1 MPPIFSKHTWEGKSM
16 NNISPVQNDL
26 FASLDATPV
35 KTNKIPAVNTS
46 SIPTLAEFAA
56 KHCLRLWPKDHTRKT
71 NMTCAGWFDT
81 FTNQIPITEVSR
93 KHIYDFV
100 DHLMATRG
108 IVQCTGNKY
117 MAALSRVMSYAYE
130 REVVTAPIK
139 LKYPTIK
146 SERPRF
152 YSRAEQAELIRY
164 LREDCDKDWMADMVI
179 LSCATGMRRGE
190 ILAIQDKDVV
200 LSPCENWLFLPARVT
215 KGNAEREV
223 PLNSDA
229 RAAYERL
236 MNKEYV
242 EGKTGIKCFSH
253 RTFYRNWN
261 KSRRDVGKGDPLW
274 LFHVCRHTAAS
285 RLANDVQLNEFAIAD
300 ILGHADTRTTRRY
313 VHSRKSVLHAAVS
326 QI

>member
-1 MPPIFSKHTWEGKSM
+1 M
-16 NNISPVQNDL
+16 NNLNVTKGYPV
-26 FASLDATPV
+26 FKLDTTSK
-35 KTNKIPAVNTS
+35 KTNSKPAVDDKKGPS
-46 SIPTLAEFAA
+46 LAEFAE
-56 KHCLRLWPKDHTRKT
+56 KHSFRLWPKKHTRT
-71 NMTCAGWFDT
+71 SNTRSIRLFDE
-81 FTNQIPITEVSR
+81 FTKGMLITEVSR
-93 KHIYDFV
+93 KHIYDFIDDV
-100 DHLMATRG
+100 MATRG
-108 IVQCTGNKY
+108 ITQCTANKY
-117 MAALSRVMSYAYE
+117 MASISRVLSYAYE
-130 REVVTAPIK
+130 REVVTAPVK
-139 LKYPTIK
+139 LKYPKIK

-152 YSRAEQAELIRY
+152 FSRTEQTELVRY

-190 ILAIQDKDVV
+190 ILAIQEKDVV
-200 LSPCENWLFLPARVT
+200 LSPCENWLYLPARVT
-215 KGNAEREV
+215 KGNMEREV
-223 PLNSDA
+223 PFNSDA

-242 EGKTGIKCFSH
+242 EGKTGVKCFSH
-253 RTFYRNWN
+253 RTFYRNWD

>member
-1 MPPIFSKHTWEGKSM
+1 M
-16 NNISPVQNDL
+16 NNLNPVQNDL
-26 FASLDATPV
+26 FAALDASPA
-35 KTNKIPAVNTS
+35 KTNSSPAVQPIRGQS
-46 SIPTLAEFAA
+46 LAEFAE
-56 KHCLRLWPKDHTRKT
+56 KHLDRMWPKKHTRSF
-71 NMTCAGWFDT
+71 NVRAVRWFND
-81 FTNQIPITEVSR
+81 FTKGMPITEVSR
-93 KHIYDFV
+93 RHIYDFI

-108 IVQCTGNKY
+108 IVQCTANKY
-117 MAALSRVMSYAYE
+117 MAAISRVMSYAYE
-130 REVVTAPIK
+130 REVVEIPIK

-152 YSRAEQAELIRY
+152 FSRTEQTELVRY

-190 ILAIQDKDVV
+190 ILVIQEKDVV
-200 LSPCENWLFLPARVT
+200 LSPCENWLYLPARVT
-215 KGNAEREV
+215 KAGVEREV

-242 EGKTGIKCFSH
+242 EGKVGIKCFSH
-253 RTFYRNWN
+253 RTFYRTWN
-261 KSRRDVGKGDPLW
+261 KVKRDVGKGDVNFV
-274 LFHVCRHTAAS
+274 FHVCRHTAAS